1 MYQEER
7 HRKILD
13 ILSQK
18 KSIRVKDLSDEL
30 GVSLVT
36 IRNDLTILSQKKLVD
51 RSHGKVSVI
60 DSLNFPAHTSYNFRS
75 KKNDTLKKQI
85 AKKAF
90 DLIQTNECILIDAS
104 STAYELSK
112 LISQSSLRL
121 TVLTNGMMTAEL
133 LKDVPNVTTIII
145 GGILRGRSN
154 AIESTLGTEML
165 TKMNINKLFI
175 SAHSFNLTDG
185 LSDFNIYEVELKKT
199 MVKHSEKVIA
209 LIDSSKLENTSV
221 ATFLGTEAIDTFITD
236 NNIPEDIL
244 EKYQQY
250 GLHII

>member
-18 KSIRVKDLSDEL
+18 KSIRVKDLSEEL
-30 GVSLVT
+30 GVSRVT
-36 IRNDLTILSQKKLVD
+36 IRNDLAILSQKKLVD

-75 KKNDTLKKQI
+75 KKNDILKQQI
-85 AKKAF
+85 AQKAF
-90 DLIQTNECILIDAS
+90 ALIQILIDAS

-133 LKDVPNVTTIII
+133 LKDVPNITTILI

-154 AIESTLGTEML
+154 AIESTLGAEML
-165 TKMNINKLFI
+165 LKMNINKLFV
-175 SAHSFNLTDG
+175 SAHSFNLADG
-185 LSDFNIYEVELKKT
+185 LSDFNIYEVELKKM

-209 LIDSSKLENTSV
+209 LIDSSKLENSSV
-221 ATFLGTEAIDTFITD
+221 ATFLSADQIDTFITD
-236 NNIPEDIL
+236 DHIPANLL
-244 EKYQQY
+244 EKYRHS
-250 GLHII
+250 GLHIV

>member
-18 KSIRVKDLSDEL
+18 KSIRVKDLSEEL

-36 IRNDLTILSQKKLVD
+36 IRNDLAILSQKKLVD

-75 KKNDTLKKQI
+75 KKNDVLKQQI
-85 AKKAF
+85 AQKAF
-90 DLIQTNECILIDAS
+90 DLLQTNECILIDAS

-133 LKDVPNVTTIII
+133 LKDVPNITTILI

-154 AIESTLGTEML
+154 AIESTLGAEML
-165 TKMNINKLFI
+165 VKMNINKLFV
-175 SAHSFNLTDG
+175 SAHSFNLADG
-185 LSDFNIYEVELKKT
+185 LSDFNIYEVELKKM

-209 LIDSSKLENTSV
+209 LIDSSKLENSSV
-221 ATFLGTEAIDTFITD
+221 ATFLSADQIDTFITD
-236 NNIPEDIL
+236 NHIPADLL
-244 EKYQQY
+244 EKYRHS
-250 GLHII
+250 GLHIV